1 LESLIAEHSEIFEL
15 VRGEGLMLGMKCK
28 VPNMDVVAMAY
39 KHNLLLVPGGDNVI
53 RLLPALNISEV
64 ELTEAFDRLEQTALS
79 LEATL

>member
-1 LESLIAEHSEIFEL
+1 
-15 VRGEGLMLGMKCK
+15 

-64 ELTEAFDRLEQTALS
+64 ELTEAFHRLEQTALS